1 MKYPL
6 TQVLLYLLL
15 GIISNLS
22 YAKHHF
28 SPPSYLLEDEKN
40 SIQIFGDFSSSVVNV
55 SNLRYARNGFFSH
68 DVSEVPAGSGS
79 GFLWDEQ
86 GHCVTN
92 YHVVKGAD
100 SLMISFKNGTSAKA
114 KILGVEPRKDIA
126 VLKLTE
132 KSPISLKGLKVANS
146 AKLLVGQK
154 AIAIGSPFGLDQTLT
169 TGIISALGRS
179 IPGIGGVTI
188 RDMIQTDASINPGNS
203 GGPLLDSRG
212 KLIGMN
218 TMIFSKSGA
227 SVGVGFAVPSN
238 TILRIVN
245 QIIRFGK
252 VKQPGLGVS
261 AFSDDVANRLGIKG
275 VVVRAVI
282 PNSGAAEAGVK
293 GTQRN
298 RKGQIILGD
307 VIIKID
313 DNRIQSYDDLYNVLE
328 GKNIGSKVN
337 VQVIRAKK
345 KVSLSIR
352 LMDLSSD

>member
-1 MKYPL
+1 MKSILMLPL
-6 TQVLLYLLL
+6 LPLLM
-15 GIISNLS
+15 SAMVH
-22 YAKHHF
+22 AKGHSHA
-28 SPPSYLLEDEKN
+28 PSYLLEDEKN
-40 SIQIFGDFSSSVVNV
+40 SIQIFGDFASSVINV
-55 SNLRYARNGFFSH
+55 SNLRYARTGFFSH
-68 DVSEVPAGSGS
+68 DVSEIPAGSGS
-79 GFLWDEQ
+79 GFLWDDK

-92 YHVVKGAD
+92 FHVVKGAD
-100 SLMISFKNGTSAKA
+100 TLMVSFKNGTSAKA

-132 KSPISLKGLKVANS
+132 KAPITLKGLQVANS

-218 TMIFSKSGA
+218 TMIFSKSGSSA
-227 SVGVGFAVPSN
+227 GVGFAVPSN
-238 TILRIVN
+238 TIYRIVN

-261 AFSDDVANRLGIKG
+261 AFGDDVANRLGIKG
-275 VVVRAVI
+275 VIVRAVI
-282 PNSGAAEAGVK
+282 PDSGAAEAGIQ
-293 GTQRN
+293 GTKRN
-298 RKGQIILGD
+298 RNGQIILGD
-307 VIIKID
+307 VIIKIND
-313 DNRIQSYDDLYNVLE
+313 KRIESYDDLYNALE
-328 GKNIGSKVN
+328 GKSIGSRVKVL
-337 VQVIRAKK
+337 VVRAKK
-345 KVSLSIR
+345 TVSLSIR
-352 LMDLSSD
+352 LMDLSND

>member
-1 MKYPL
+1 MKSSL
-6 TQVLLYLLL
+6 ASLLIYLLL
-15 GIISNLS
+15 GFANNFC

-28 SPPSYLLEDEKN
+28 TAPSYLLEDEKN
-40 SIQIFGDFSSSVVNV
+40 NIQIFGDFSSSVINV
-55 SNLRYARNGFFSH
+55 SNLRYARTGFFSS

-79 GFLWDEQ
+79 GFLWDDR

-100 SLMISFKNGTSAKA
+100 LLMISFKNGTSAKA

-132 KSPISLKGLKVANS
+132 KSPIPLKGLQVANS
-146 AKLLVGQK
+146 AKLYVGQK

-227 SVGVGFAVPSN
+227 SAGVGFAVPSN
-238 TILRIVN
+238 TINRIVN

-261 AFSDDVANRLGIKG
+261 AFSDDVAARLGIKG

-282 PNSGAAEAGVK
+282 PNSGAAEAGIR

-298 RKGQIILGD
+298 RNGQIILGD
-307 VIIKID
+307 VIVKID
-313 DNRIQSYDDLYNVLE
+313 DKRIQSYDDLYNTLE
-328 GKNIGSKVN
+328 GKNIGSTVK

-345 KVSLSIR
+345 TVSLSIR
-352 LMDLSSD
+352 LMDLSND